1 MFYVDKNITF
11 RQFHIGGLV
20 YLKLH
25 PFGQSSIAHR
35 PYAKLLFRYFGP
47 FRIIERYVS
56 TAYIP
61 LLLETIAIHLV
72 YLMSQLKLHILDHT
86 PVFSDIPPTTFSEY
100 TPLVPERI
108 LDRRLVC
115 KGVAT
120 LTQML
125 IK

>member
-1 MFYVDKNITF
+1 MFYVDNNITF
-11 RQFHIGGLV
+11 RQFHIRYLV

-35 PYAKLLFRYFGP
+35 PYAKLLFKYFGP

-72 YLMSQLKLHILDHT
+72 CIVSQLKLHILDHT
-86 PVFSDIPPTTFSEY
+86 LVFSDIPPTTFSEY
-100 TPLVPERI
+100 TPPVSEHI

-115 KGVAT
+115 KGIAT